1 MKQTLVP
8 ATPRLTRRHTLL
20 AAAAVAASVALPKVA
35 LPATPRPIVRL
46 RRLHMV
52 NVATGETIDV
62 SYRTDDHYSGKALKQ
77 VSYLMRDWRQ
87 EKTVLMDPRL
97 LDLLAWIQLASRSSA
112 PLCLV
117 SGYRSPA
124 TNAMLAKTDPEVA
137 HNSYHL
143 RGQAADIRLP
153 GVPLEWIRDAALR
166 LDQGGVGYYPRH
178 GFIHLDTGPARAW
191 TR

>member
-1 MKQTLVP
+1 M
-8 ATPRLTRRHTLL
+8 PRNSHLTRRRTLL
-20 AAAAVAASVALPKVA
+20 GAATLAATALLPTIA
-35 LPATPRPIVRL
+35 LPATVRPIVRL

-52 NVATGETIDV
+52 NAATGETVDV
-62 SYRTDDHYSGKALKQ
+62 SYRTDDHYNGSALKQ

-87 EKTVLMDPRL
+87 HKTVLMDPRL
-97 LDLLAWIQLASRSSA
+97 IDQLAWLQLASHSSE

-124 TNAMLAKTDPEVA
+124 TNAMLARTDPEVA

-143 RGQAADIRLP
+143 RGQAADICIP

-166 LDQGGVGYYPRH
+166 LGQGGVGYYPTH
-178 GFIHLDTGPARAW
+178 GFIHLDTGPARTW
-191 TR
+191 TK